1 MSDFA
6 PDNALPTH
14 YRDDDTTLC
23 DHSGTIPAEPGV
35 CPRGCDGASEH
46 YSNDGHRACAD
57 ELVPVGGDPRPFLRG
72 AVGPLPVDFGPGGID
87 PTADF
92 TTRDYTDRTL
102 IPGKGGGWAPDLL
115 REVADCVCVTDCAE
129 HPPTACSLSGIPHV
143 HPDNGSGTFG
153 PCPVHPDAPGD
164 H

>member
-14 YRDDDTTLC
+14 YRDDDRTLC

-57 ELVPVGGDPRPFLRG
+57 ELVPLGESIDHVLAA
-72 AVGPLPVDFGPGGID
+72 AVATNGEPW
-87 PTADF
+87 
-92 TTRDYTDRTL
+92 L
-102 IPGKGGGWAPDLL
+102 IEQYDATWGGWRKVRAVYDSEDPAVFPDSLRAQEAIETL
-115 REVADCVCVTDCAE
+115 REEQPNARFRLVDPKSRCRPE
-129 HPPTACSLSGIPHV
+129 QG
-143 HPDNGSGTFG
+143 
-153 PCPVHPDAPGD
+153 
-164 H
+164 